1 MKQSLLILTCL
12 LAASLQAQEPEK
24 TVITPLAAPRIIVE
38 QTVVRQKD
46 GGTVTFQ
53 KIQPPPVTA
62 PVVKAAPVLTP
73 EEAARQA
80 EIEAKKPGLLMVSA
94 TVHAGGLT
102 VLRCS
107 CGGKEQVEALS
118 NVDFQL
124 LAGLGQVETETG
136 YYSLV
141 MAVGT
146 DEAPLSVEQEAQARV
161 LTAKDGAAFV
171 LMGGKAALSAA
182 EEEIAAGL
190 QVLHEYFDANRA
202 ALADRHAKREQERAA
217 RALIDQSKRP
227 AAAKQAVIQFWPLS
241 AEQKTALRAT
251 RSAEPAAKTSS
262 TGGTK

>member
-12 LAASLQAQEPEK
+12 LAASLQAQEAEK
-24 TVITPLAAPRIIVE
+24 TGITPLAAPRIILE

-53 KIQPPPVTA
+53 KIQPPPVTP
-62 PVVKAAPVLTP
+62 PVAKAAPVLTP

-102 VLRCS
+102 LLRCS

-124 LAGLGQVETETG
+124 LAGLGQVETETA

-146 DEAPLSVEQEAQARV
+146 DESPLDAEQDAQARV
-161 LTAKDGAAFV
+161 LSAKDGAAFV

-202 ALADRHAKREQERAA
+202 ALEVRHAKREQERVA
-217 RALIDQSKRP
+217 RALIDQSTRP

-241 AEQKTALRAT
+241 AEQKTALRAA
-251 RSAEPAAKTSS
+251 RSAETAVKTSS

>member
-1 MKQSLLILTCL
+1 MKQEMMILAGL
-12 LAASLQAQEPEK
+12 LAAGLQAQEPEAAGS
-24 TVITPLAAPRIIVE
+24 VIADAVERRVVLE

-53 KIQPPPVTA
+53 KIEPPPVTA

-124 LAGLGQVETETG
+124 LAGLGQVETETA

-141 MAVGT
+141 LAVGT
-146 DEAPLSVEQEAQARV
+146 DEAPLDAAQARV

-182 EEEIAAGL
+182 EEEIAAGI

-202 ALADRHAKREQERAA
+202 ALAVRHAKREQERAA
-217 RALIDQSKRP
+217 RALIDQSTRP

-241 AEQKTALRAT
+241 AEQKTALRAA
-251 RSAEPAAKTSS
+251 RSAETAVKTSS